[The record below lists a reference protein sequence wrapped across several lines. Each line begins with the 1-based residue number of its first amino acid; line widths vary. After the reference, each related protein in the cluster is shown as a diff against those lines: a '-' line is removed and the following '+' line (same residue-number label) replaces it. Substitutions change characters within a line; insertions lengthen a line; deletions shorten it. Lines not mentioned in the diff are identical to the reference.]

1 MRHLQSRRG
10 PEPVEIV
17 ESTITVPP
25 FHHAAIALGKRSV
38 GRALIQSWRTM
49 MKSLLI
55 SALMITAVP
64 AFAQRQYKIA
74 VVGLVHSHVWGHL
87 RDMVKN
93 EPAQLV
99 GVAEPN
105 QELVSEAKKAGVADN
120 LIFSDYKKM
129 LDETKPDIVWSFVEN
144 NRHLE
149 IVQACAPRKI
159 NVIFEKPLAS
169 SYKDAIV
176 IRDLAKKNGIQVMTN
191 YQMAWWPSNY
201 VAHAQAAAGA
211 VGQVYRL
218 RGVVGH
224 GGPGSEGPRNKY
236 FFDWL
241 TDPEKNGAGA
251 LMDFGCYN
259 ALWSLWYLGRP
270 ESVFAQVNRLQPE
283 RFPKVEDNATI
294 LLHYKNAEGIFEGSW
309 DLPRSFQDLEVFG
322 RQGVLYM
329 QNGKVEL
336 KKGRDVKELPI
347 EPLPADRAKPVAY
360 MVEVLKSGKSV
371 EGLVAVDINVG
382 VIEIID
388 AAKES
393 IRTGKAVALP
403 AR

>member
-1 MRHLQSRRG
+1 M
-10 PEPVEIV
+10 
-17 ESTITVPP
+17 T
-25 FHHAAIALGKRSV
+25 
-38 GRALIQSWRTM
+38 
-49 MKSLLI
+49 MKSLI
-55 SALMITAVP
+55 IMALFAAMP
-64 AFAQRQYKIA
+64 ALAQQQYKIA

-93 EPAQLV
+93 DPAQLA

-105 QELVSEAKKAGVADN
+105 QELVDEARKAGVADN
-120 LIFSDYKKM
+120 LFFTDYVKM
-129 LDETKPDIVWSFVEN
+129 LDQVKPDIVWAFVEN

-149 IVQACAPRKI
+149 IVKACAPRKI

-169 SYKDAIV
+169 TYKDAV
-176 IRDLAKKNGIQVMTN
+176 AIRDLAKKSGIHVMTN
-191 YQMAWWPSNY
+191 YQMAWWPANY
-201 VAHAQAAAGA
+201 AAHSEAESGA
-211 VGQVYRL
+211 LGQVYRL

-224 GGPGSEGPRNKY
+224 GGPGSEGPRNQY
-236 FFDWL
+236 FFAWL

-270 ESVFAQVNRLQPE
+270 ESVFAQVNHLQPE

-294 LLHYKNAEGIFEGSW
+294 LLHYKNGEGIFEGSW
-309 DLPRSFQDLEVFG
+309 DLPRGFQDLEVFG
-322 RQGVLYM
+322 RQASLYM
-329 QNGKVEL
+329 QNGKLEMR
-336 KKGRDVKELPI
+336 KGRDVKEIPL

-360 MVEVLKSGKSV
+360 MVECLRSGKPVS
-371 EGLVAVDINVG
+371 GLVGIDMNVG
-382 VIEIID
+382 VMEIID

-393 IRTGKAVALP
+393 VRTGQAVALP